1 MTCLGQV
8 GQQYA
13 QVHRQDLLESGAPDE
28 AERVVLFSAISAE
41 SWCFWGLFSWD
52 ELGWLLT
59 GGHRHLM
66 IEYLWSL
73 VMRRFAVTRFKILQ
87 VKYKIRG
94 ILLTFIEE

>member
-52 ELGWLLT
+52 ELG
-59 GGHRHLM
+59 
-66 IEYLWSL
+66 
-73 VMRRFAVTRFKILQ
+73 
-87 VKYKIRG
+87 
-94 ILLTFIEE
+94 